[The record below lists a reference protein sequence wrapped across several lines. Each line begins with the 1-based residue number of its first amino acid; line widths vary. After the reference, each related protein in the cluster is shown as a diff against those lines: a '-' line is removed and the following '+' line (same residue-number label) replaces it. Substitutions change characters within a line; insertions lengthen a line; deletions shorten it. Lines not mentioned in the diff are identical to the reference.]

1 MSRNHTLP
9 KPYKN
14 QVYDLSLVHNF
25 LFSFYYWIPFLS
37 ITGTPILDVYQNV
50 HSKVWIFP
58 LLNYFGGH
66 SVLFCLTTD
75 TSVLGDVFPG
85 LQNLGRYSKLYS
97 LLLEHDGFLRFNSGG
112 TPADLLIVNMVL
124 NPFKHLLF
132 QATGRGENS
141 LDNMN

>member
-1 MSRNHTLP
+1 MSRNNTLP

-25 LFSFYYWIPFLS
+25 LFSFNYWIPFLS

-66 SVLFCLTTD
+66 SVLICLTTD
-75 TSVLGDVFPG
+75 TSVLAMFF
-85 LQNLGRYSKLYS
+85 LGYKIWVDILSC
-97 LLLEHDGFLRFNSGG
+97 
-112 TPADLLIVNMVL
+112 IVYYLNMMASSDSTLVG
-124 NPFKHLLF
+124 HLL
-132 QATGRGENS
+132 TS
-141 LDNMN
+141 